1 MLFWPLGPGERG
13 GSGVAYR
20 PTVGEGGGSGERGA
34 MIPSD
39 VSLRE
44 GFWRMRGMK
53 SKVRLENIDRK
64 RETRVWDNG
73 SDGEVSGSADG
84 KGGKWSELI

>member
-1 MLFWPLGPGERG
+1 MGDDGGRGDRG
-13 GSGVAYR
+13 G
-20 PTVGEGGGSGERGA
+20 TGERGA

-53 SKVRLENIDRK
+53 SKERIDRK
-64 RETRVWDNG
+64 RETRDWENCV
-73 SDGEVSGSADG
+73 GEEVGVPGSADMQG
-84 KGGKWSELI
+84 RKDDEL